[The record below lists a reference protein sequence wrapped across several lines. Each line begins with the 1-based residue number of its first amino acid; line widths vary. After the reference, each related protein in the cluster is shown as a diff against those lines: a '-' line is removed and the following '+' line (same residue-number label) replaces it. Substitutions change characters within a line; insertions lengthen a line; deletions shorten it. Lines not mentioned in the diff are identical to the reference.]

1 MIDEVVLPAPLA
13 DPGKDG
19 RSSSKSD
26 VAEHVQPGSSRSWS
40 CGLGGGAI
48 MICTPLPTLSPSK
61 WRNQMNSKADGG
73 PHVT

>member
-26 VAEHVQPGSSRSWS
+26 VAEHVQSGSSRSWS
-40 CGLGGGAI
+40 CGLGGGGNNDLHSSSYAE
-48 MICTPLPTLSPSK
+48 PQ
-61 WRNQMNSKADGG
+61 QMEKSDE
-73 PHVT
+73 